1 MAFILQIAFSHSFSY
16 ETCSIV
22 FLISLIYVRRGPI
35 NNKPALVQKMTCRSI
50 GYRQKLFAKWLYR
63 RISVMPNMMNRSSW
77 SASKRVTRGKIM
89 QPRETDRKSVCG
101 IHGYNAYH
109 MSFNCAMIGSC
120 TGILSVR
127 CQYIILTDT
136 VNWTQRNKQKHFLL
150 EKLTS
155 KRRLTNISILF
166 KPDENVR
173 QIADQIL

>member
-1 MAFILQIAFSHSFSY
+1 
-16 ETCSIV
+16 
-22 FLISLIYVRRGPI
+22 
-35 NNKPALVQKMTCRSI
+35 
-50 GYRQKLFAKWLYR
+50 
-63 RISVMPNMMNRSSW
+63 
-77 SASKRVTRGKIM
+77 
-89 QPRETDRKSVCG
+89 
-101 IHGYNAYH
+101 
-109 MSFNCAMIGSC
+109 MIGSC

-127 CQYIILTDT
+127 GQYIILTDT